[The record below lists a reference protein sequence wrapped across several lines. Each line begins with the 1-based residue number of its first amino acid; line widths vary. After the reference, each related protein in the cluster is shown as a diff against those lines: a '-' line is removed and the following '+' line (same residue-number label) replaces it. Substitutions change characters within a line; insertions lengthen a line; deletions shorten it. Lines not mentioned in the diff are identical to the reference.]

1 MIGMRGSGCL
11 RHHPFRSPRRCHR
24 DRRTPG
30 AQTESARPGDRRS
43 PRGEDPLHRRPHVHR
58 WRRLTRRHR
67 KPRRLIAPRRPNQAW
82 PLSCVARA
90 RPFCAPVTPETSPSR
105 APRRTSNI
113 SNMMS
118 GVVGMP
124 PNAAYARLQSAVQ
137 FAEQVPATSRL
148 DRRTDQALS
157 LAAGHADEGVRGRCS
172 RAGPSAHRR
181 VCSSASPAIPAV
193 ASPPSATCW
202 RASMRRRKALILK
215 TFGDGVMSAISFD
228 MQIAPIEKPLAP
240 PGQGR
245 DDPQTPQARQWVS
258 AA

>member
-30 AQTESARPGDRRS
+30 AQTESARTGDRRS

-82 PLSCVARA
+82 PLSCIARA
-90 RPFCAPVTPETSPSR
+90 RPFCAPVTQETSPSR

-181 VCSSASPAIPAV
+181 VRSSASTGHSGRGESTLRNML
-193 ASPPSATCW
+193 ASLDEAAKGADPEDV
-202 RASMRRRKALILK
+202 RRRRHVRHQL
-215 TFGDGVMSAISFD
+215 
-228 MQIAPIEKPLAP
+228 
-240 PGQGR
+240 
-245 DDPQTPQARQWVS
+245 
-258 AA
+258 